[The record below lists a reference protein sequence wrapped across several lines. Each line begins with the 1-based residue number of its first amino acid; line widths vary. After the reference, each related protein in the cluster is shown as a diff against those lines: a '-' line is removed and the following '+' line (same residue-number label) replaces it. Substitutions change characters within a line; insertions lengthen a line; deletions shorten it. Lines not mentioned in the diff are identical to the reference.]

1 LSKQKPNNPALI
13 SHDEKCAAIS
23 ESSLLVP
30 LAKSKKLAALRKQS
44 QALQSIEKNPVQRGE
59 IAFSGQNKEASGLL
73 KAAREQINAKID
85 EIMASYAHGKQNK
98 LFALRYGAPESIK
111 QMSMKAI
118 FTHLGLVKP
127 KNFALIESLDFFGN
141 ATPPKKTDTS
151 Q

>member
-1 LSKQKPNNPALI
+1 M
-13 SHDEKCAAIS
+13 
-23 ESSLLVP
+23 P
-30 LAKSKKLAALRKQS
+30 LAKSKKLAFLRKQS

-141 ATPPKKTDTS
+141 ATPPKKTDPS

>member
-1 LSKQKPNNPALI
+1 MS
-13 SHDEKCAAIS
+13 
-23 ESSLLVP
+23 
-30 LAKSKKLAALRKQS
+30 
-44 QALQSIEKNPVQRGE
+44 VQVE
-59 IAFSGQNKEASGLL
+59 PEYA
-73 KAAREQINAKID
+73 NAKID

-141 ATPPKKTDTS
+141 ATPPKKTDPS